1 MTIDQFVSMMRR
13 PSFYFGCSCSCSLVG
28 LYMYVISWVRVMVVL
43 LCVVVLLSKMRFLV
57 RFADVDT
64 AMFTCVSVRVNRK
77 FVRCESDVTN
87 GFQIGEC

>member
-13 PSFYFGCSCSCSLVG
+13 PSFYFGCSCSCSLV
-28 LYMYVISWVRVMVVL
+28 VVWNCDIL
-43 LCVVVLLSKMRFLV
+43 GEGDGGFVCCSPPKMRFLV

-77 FVRCESDVTN
+77 FEEDVKVM
-87 GFQIGEC
+87 